1 MRKVVLGATFLGAA
15 LAVRAAVAGSEA
27 THPIL
32 GILGI
37 LAILLGLTLAGLV
50 IVLPALLVST
60 ALRKFF
66 NHRDLEC
73 DEPEERRFV
82 LPGAMESRPSAIAAK
97 R

>member
-27 THPIL
+27 THP
-32 GILGI
+32 ILGI

-73 DEPEERRFV
+73 DEPEEGRFV

>member
-1 MRKVVLGATFLGAA
+1 MRKVVLGASFLGAA
-15 LAVRAAVAGSEA
+15 LAGRAAVAGSEA
-27 THPIL
+27 TQPIL
-32 GILGI
+32 GS